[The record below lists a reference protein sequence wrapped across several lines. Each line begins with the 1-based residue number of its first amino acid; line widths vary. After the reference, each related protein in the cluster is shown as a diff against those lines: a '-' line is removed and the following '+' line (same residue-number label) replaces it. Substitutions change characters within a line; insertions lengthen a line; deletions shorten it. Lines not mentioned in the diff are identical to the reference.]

1 LEPYVTGFY
10 PVALIHLCQGLALV
24 DQLRQGLDVGAALE
38 QHLLW
43 LRERAADAPGNF
55 GHLALLLQAERLAV
69 EGQWLEALELYESA
83 LRDAI
88 AHQRPWHAAFICERA
103 GRCYLTAGLE
113 QAGQR
118 LLEQAYQRYGSW
130 GADRKAAAL
139 IEEFPFLRAC
149 IDTSREQAER
159 LQASQDLGRLRTL
172 PELIQATA
180 TLIAQLSGATDVHIV
195 VLDGQGQWQLKG
207 GLSPDGVL
215 PSLRL
220 EEAERQGLLPAA
232 ALRLSLQRLQPLVFH
247 DALLDPRVSGDP
259 FVAPLACCSLLV
271 VPVLVQ
277 LRPVAMVIG
286 VHRHQRGVFS
296 AALAQSVGLLCG
308 QLGVALENLQIQ
320 RSLEE
325 QVEERGRALEQ
336 AYLREA
342 HDKERRRQLL
352 EQKLKTSLTAA
363 AVVHEIQQPLAAI
376 LLKCRLVGQ
385 DLAARRDGEALA
397 HLKQHLL
404 SLSGDAEQMAA
415 TMERMRMLLRNV
427 ETTHSRIDLA
437 STLDSVL
444 LYLRSEIKAHHVQ
457 VGHGGLEQPCMIQGD
472 GAQLQTAV
480 VNLIRNAIQAME
492 AQSAS
497 SRQLVVE
504 LERTPGQL
512 RVVVADSGPGFP
524 EDVANGGS
532 WEVPRSTKST
542 GMGLGLFLA
551 QTAAANHHGD
561 LLIGRSS
568 QLGGAEVVIILPLS
582 PAGHGAMA

>member
-1 LEPYVTGFY
+1 M
-10 PVALIHLCQGLALV
+10 
-24 DQLRQGLDVGAALE
+24 
-38 QHLLW
+38 
-43 LRERAADAPGNF
+43 
-55 GHLALLLQAERLAV
+55 
-69 EGQWLEALELYESA
+69 
-83 LRDAI
+83 
-88 AHQRPWHAAFICERA
+88 
-103 GRCYLTAGLE
+103 
-113 QAGQR
+113 
-118 LLEQAYQRYGSW
+118 
-130 GADRKAAAL
+130 
-139 IEEFPFLRAC
+139 
-149 IDTSREQAER
+149 
-159 LQASQDLGRLRTL
+159 
-172 PELIQATA
+172 AT
-180 TLIAQLSGATDVHIV
+180 
-195 VLDGQGQWQLKG
+195 
-207 GLSPDGVL
+207 
-215 PSLRL
+215 
-220 EEAERQGLLPAA
+220 
-232 ALRLSLQRLQPLVFH
+232 
-247 DALLDPRVSGDP
+247 
-259 FVAPLACCSLLV
+259 
-271 VPVLVQ
+271 
-277 LRPVAMVIG
+277 
-286 VHRHQRGVFS
+286 
-296 AALAQSVGLLCG
+296 
-308 QLGVALENLQIQ
+308 
-320 RSLEE
+320 
-325 QVEERGRALEQ
+325 
-336 AYLREA
+336 
-342 HDKERRRQLL
+342 
-352 EQKLKTSLTAA
+352 
-363 AVVHEIQQPLAAI
+363 
-376 LLKCRLVGQ
+376 
-385 DLAARRDGEALA
+385 
-397 HLKQHLL
+397 
-404 SLSGDAEQMAA
+404 